1 MTNNHNLDFEVKAS
15 TVGEAKARV
24 EEIRAEF
31 GEDAYITI
39 TLVEDKANQI
49 MQQLAA
55 NLNSLQAKIGGI
67 KE

>member
-15 TVGEAKARV
+15 TVTEAKARV

-31 GEDAYITI
+31 GEDAYISI

-55 NLNSLQAKIGGI
+55 NLNSLQAKIGG

>member
-15 TVGEAKARV
+15 TVAEAKTRV

-31 GEDAYITI
+31 GEDAYISI

-55 NLNSLQAKIGGI
+55 NLHSLQAKIGG